1 MAVADQRHS
10 INLIPGLFAP
20 VIVHCSFGDKGRTIS
35 LDVYNGSEPVDM
47 TGAAV
52 TVHGVRADSGNWG
65 PLNCSASGHTVA
77 FNLTTAMTSA
87 EGGGLAEI
95 SVSKGSAFV
104 GSANFA
110 IMVERAT
117 WADGVT
123 YSNDVS
129 VYENILAYV
138 KTFPAQMAAGDAILQ
153 ANIDREKTERITAVN
168 TEKSERI
175 AAVNA
180 EASAR
185 VIADTG
191 LQAQIDQIV
200 APSGEAPSAAEV
212 QNARIGADNVTYPT
226 LGEAIRTQNASLKS
240 RLEYQEDNGFIRKN
254 YFDVYGNINTKRD
267 GTIETATTLVNTRN
281 GTKLIVNANGA
292 RSYGAGQ
299 LISGVSGSVR
309 FSFDVESTGNGSS
322 IVSRIYDISNYES
335 PITTITA
342 SDTGTYSCD
351 IVLDAGKRY
360 AFVWYVASGTAP
372 CGGVVSNIEIYDP
385 SILSNVE
392 LLKTCKAPSLSD
404 SMKTAI
410 RTLINDYYDHR
421 AMFSYYSTSTRNS
434 YVTADTCF
442 GGSGRAVF
450 NCSTFVQMILMGRAV
465 SDFANAETYSN
476 IINKTFNNGFYF
488 NFPMRTQAYQL
499 AERENDEITGYYG
512 FRHQGGD
519 TYEGSFSYNTHY
531 SKGSTNLYKQVFNS
545 FMYACDMANEL
556 YQLGCEINFSELE
569 VGDLVFF
576 YDIDNSDGSFA
587 DTAFRNIIHV
597 AMVENI
603 YVRDGNK
610 VVYFAESTGT
620 YGGYPQAIIK
630 WSLFSPTEKDR
641 AKASYYLAHIAM
653 CARNPIA
660 FNFSGHEVPTAIV
673 EI

>member
-1 MAVADQRHS
+1 MAYEKYEWQRGEIVTSDKLNNMKNRIEEVDNKIDSEVQTITSEANTLKSRVDQ
-10 INLIPGLFAP
+10 IIAP
-20 VIVHCSFGDKGRTIS
+20 TGEAP
-35 LDVYNGSEPVDM
+35 NPSEITD
-47 TGAAV
+47 A
-52 TVHGVRADSGNWG
+52 R
-65 PLNCSASGHTVA
+65 
-77 FNLTTAMTSA
+77 
-87 EGGGLAEI
+87 
-95 SVSKGSAFV
+95 V
-104 GSANFA
+104 G
-110 IMVERAT
+110 E
-117 WADGVT
+117 DGVT
-123 YSNDVS
+123 YDS
-129 VYENILAYV
+129 
-138 KTFPAQMAAGDAILQ
+138 
-153 ANIDREKTERITAVN
+153 
-168 TEKSERI
+168 
-175 AAVNA
+175 
-180 EASAR
+180 
-185 VIADTG
+185 
-191 LQAQIDQIV
+191 
-200 APSGEAPSAAEV
+200 
-212 QNARIGADNVTYPT
+212 
-226 LGEAIRTQNASLKS
+226 LGNAIREQVGNIKS
-240 RLEYQEDNGFIRKN
+240 ALEYQEDNGFIRKN

-267 GTIETATTLVNTRN
+267 GTTETAAALVNTRDD
-281 GTKLIVNANGA
+281 TKLIVNASGA

-309 FSFDVESTGNGSS
+309 FNFKVESLGNGSS

-335 PITTITA
+335 PIATTTA
-342 SDTGTYSCD
+342 KNIGTYSID
-351 IVLDAGKRY
+351 IVLDANTSY

-372 CGGVVSNIEIYDP
+372 CGGVISNIEIYDP
-385 SILSNVE
+385 SVLSNVE

-450 NCSTFVQMILMGRAV
+450 NCSTFVQMVLMGRSV
-465 SDFANAETYSN
+465 LDFANKDTYSN

-512 FRHQGGD
+512 FRHKGGD
-519 TYEGSFSYNTHY
+519 TYEGSYSYNTHY
-531 SKGSTNLYKQVFNS
+531 SSGTTNLYKQVFNS

-576 YDIDNSDGSFA
+576 SDIDNSDGSFA

-603 YVRDGNK
+603 YVKDGNK